1 MANESNGSM
10 WVSGTYLHWMNASNT
25 QFRFLGTAGSSP
37 AGALPGSIW
46 IAGNTIHYI
55 DSTGV
60 DRTVSGPFV
69 ASRSGVGA
77 LAGSMWIENNYAPSS
92 TKGQLHFIG
101 AAQDENWA
109 HLDTAFSSSHT
120 DAPFSNSHADNNTYY
135 NGHTDYYSNSFNS
148 NHTDRVDYSSND
160 FADAYYGHGDN
171 HSDDYISGHTDT
183 YSDPYYNSH
192 SDTAFSSSHT
202 DVAHVDNPTT
212 V

>member
-109 HLDTAFSSSHT
+109 HLDTPA
-120 DAPFSNSHADNNTYY
+120 
-135 NGHTDYYSNSFNS
+135 
-148 NHTDRVDYSSND
+148 
-160 FADAYYGHGDN
+160 
-171 HSDDYISGHTDT
+171 
-183 YSDPYYNSH
+183 
-192 SDTAFSSSHT
+192 SSSHT
-202 DVAHVDNPTT
+202 DVPASYGHSDYYSDAPYQDWHADAGDYQYGPEFHEDGHDDGYSAAQAHYDSHSDVPHSDSHTDIAHVDNPTA

>member
-25 QFRFLGTAGSSP
+25 QFRFLGSAGSSP

-46 IAGNTIHYI
+46 ITGNTIHYI

-69 ASRSGVGA
+69 ANRTGVGA
-77 LAGSMWIENNYAPSS
+77 KAGSLWVENNYAPSS
-92 TKGQLHFIG
+92 TKGQLHYIG

-109 HLDTAFSSSHT
+109 HLDTAFSNSHT
-120 DAPFSNSHADNNTYY
+120 DSPFSSAHTNVGFYNSYTNIPYDDYHGDGEDAGGFYR
-135 NGHTDYYSNSFNS
+135 DYYSDVP
-148 NHTDRVDYSSND
+148 HTDSFGNTPFSSAHTNVP
-160 FADAYYGHGDN
+160 FVN
-171 HSDDYISGHTDT
+171 SHTDT
-183 YSDPYYNSH
+183 PH
-192 SDTAFSSSHT
+192 S
-202 DVAHVDNPTT
+202 DNPTT